1 MDTEYRTL
9 LLIATIVV
17 IATAIAISLP
27 HDTADADDDAYLSY
41 TITDIT
47 KDTEKNKTY
56 VSYTVVNHGYSDC
69 TLYGYNFE
77 YVTQQPMG
85 NTMKPYVNSP
95 SNLIVQKMSDGGVFN
110 VTATFDTSDTGHAGV
125 FSSKYHIREN

>member
-27 HDTADADDDAYLSY
+27 HDTADADDDNAYLSY

-47 KDTEKNKTY
+47 KDKRYTY

-77 YVTQQPMG
+77 YVTQQPKDNIMR
-85 NTMKPYVNSP
+85 PYVNSP
-95 SNLIVQKMSDGGVFN
+95 INLIVQKMSDGDVFS
-110 VTATFDTSDTGHAGV
+110 VTATFDTTDTGDAGM